1 MSDSI
6 PEDALATALRLV
18 DEEYRLVDAEPIDRG
33 RSRLYRLRAKRGE
46 EVETLV
52 FKAAPP
58 GEESDPGLSADARL
72 LSLLDERTSIPVPRV
87 VGIVDDHPSVPTPG
101 FVMGELDG
109 NEEPY
114 EAIARF
120 DDSALEPFAERMGA
134 SLGELHGIDCLD
146 SYGHVRPA
154 GDETLR
160 GGLPAEPAAELT
172 TSGIDSWPTFLERWS
187 ERELERHAASRFGP
201 LTAELRTWIER
212 RRTGCQD
219 GVGPVLGRNDHGLHN
234 LLVEPA
240 SGEITA
246 LLDWAYTLGVAPSFD
261 FEYAAYLYSGAF
273 LAGLPEVSK
282 RRDLVRTAMLAG
294 YRSTAPEP
302 AARAVA
308 EPQPLY
314 QLLAMI
320 RVMNDFELLD
330 IPDDGAAAVAERL
343 AADARALIESGE

>member
-1 MSDSI
+1 MSDSV

-33 RSRLYRLRAKRGE
+33 RSRLYRLRAKRRG

-58 GEESDPGLSADARL
+58 GEETDPGISTDARL
-72 LSLLDERTSIPVPRV
+72 LSLLGERTSIPVPRV
-87 VGIVDDHPSVPTPG
+87 RGIVDDHPTVPTPALL
-101 FVMGELDG
+101 MDELDG
-109 NEEPY
+109 NEKPY

-120 DDSALEPFAERMGA
+120 DDSALETFAERMGA
-134 SLGELHGIDCLD
+134 YLGELHGIDCLD
-146 SYGHVRPA
+146 AYGHVRPA
-154 GDETLR
+154 GEETLQ
-160 GGLPAEPAAELT
+160 GELPDDPAAALT
-172 TSGIDSWPTFLERWS
+172 TSGIDSWSTFLERWS
-187 ERELERHAASRFGP
+187 ERELERHAESRFDS
-201 LTAELRTWIER
+201 LTSELRRWIER
-212 RRTGCQD
+212 RRADQQD
-219 GVGPVLGRNDHGLHN
+219 AVGPVLGRNDHGLHN
-234 LLVEPA
+234 LLVDPA

-246 LLDWAYTLGVAPSFD
+246 VLDWAYTLGVAPSFD

-273 LAGLPEVSK
+273 LAGLPAVSD
-282 RRDLVRTAMLAG
+282 RRDPVRAAMLSG

-330 IPDDGAAAVAERL
+330 LPNDGTAEVAEGL
-343 AADARALIESGE
+343 AADARALIDDGA